1 MRLFSHIFG
10 NQQAEVD
17 APPRPTLRYLRLLFV
32 LFVFSFVFDYRNP
45 ELDFGATTTGGSLF
59 QYAFI
64 GVAVLCG
71 GLLSFLG
78 LRHLFIRPGCYLVFG
93 WWAFALGSLT
103 VSLLWGNE
111 LGRVVRLFVPLLLVG
126 LAINATL
133 VVAAAGM
140 RPGEAVRWLL
150 LAGLINVAWR
160 FVFGW
165 FLSGVPH
172 DEMRMEILSPSIGFL
187 FAWSACAFVLRP
199 RFTAWSL
206 LIFGLPFAVAAISV
220 TRSLAFPIIASF
232 GTAAFCLVCGLVWR
246 MYDLRFPVK
255 KLGGLAAVGLLLV
268 VSLAAA
274 VAVQPDLADRWYQ
287 RMFDNRGENGAT
299 TEDLSSLM
307 RKAEAQSMWDI
318 VSKTPQGL
326 IFGRGL
332 GTSYYWDESYY
343 PEIFLVYPDD
353 RHQFPLDIYTAG
365 HSVWTYTLF
374 STGIIG
380 ILVTL
385 SAFFVSMGMSL
396 HSGLLLSRTVM
407 GLRSW
412 DSFLVFLPFVA
423 MWATLSES
431 IFRNPFDERFTGI
444 IFGFMIA
451 MPQFFYNRNFYLR
464 FREKIGQESPQL
476 ILDDADLGDIEEF
489 VDGHHCVSGVGRA
502 RANERSSAF

>member
-1 MRLFSHIFG
+1 MKWLSHMFG

-17 APPRPTLRYLRLLFV
+17 APAQPALRYFRVFFV
-32 LFVFSFVFDYRNP
+32 LFLFSFVFDYRNP
-45 ELDFGATTTGGSLF
+45 ELDFGATTTGGSIF
-59 QYAFI
+59 QYLFI
-64 GVAVLCG
+64 GIAVFSG
-71 GLLSFLG
+71 GLLSVLG
-78 LRHLFIRPGCYLVFG
+78 LRHLFNRPGCYLVIG
-93 WWAFALGSLT
+93 WWAFAIGSLA
-103 VSLLWGNE
+103 VSFLWGNE
-111 LGRVVRLFVPLLLVG
+111 AGRVVRLFVPALLVG
-126 LAINATL
+126 LSINVTL
-133 VVAAAGM
+133 VLAAVGM

-160 FVFGW
+160 FIFGW
-165 FLSGVPH
+165 FFSGVPH
-172 DEMRMEILSPSIGFL
+172 DEMRMEILSPAIGFL

-206 LIFGLPFAVAAISV
+206 LIFGLPFSVAAISV

-232 GTAAFCLVCGLVWR
+232 GTAAFCLGCGLLWR
-246 MYDLRFPVK
+246 MYDLRFPLK
-255 KLGGLAAVGLLLV
+255 KIGGLAAVGALLV

-299 TEDLSSLM
+299 SEDLSSLM
-307 RKAEAQSMWDI
+307 RKAEAKSMWDI

-332 GTSYYWDESYY
+332 GSSYYWDESYY

-365 HSVWTYTLF
+365 HSTWTYTLF

-396 HSGLLLSRTVM
+396 HSGFLLSRTVM
-407 GLRSW
+407 GLRAW
-412 DSFLVFLPFVA
+412 DSFLVFFPFVA
-423 MWATLSES
+423 MWGTLSES

-444 IFGFMIA
+444 IFGVMIA
-451 MPQFFYNRNFYLR
+451 LPQFFYNRNCYLR
-464 FREKIGQESPQL
+464 YREKIGQEAPQL
-476 ILDDADLGDIEEF
+476 ILDDALLGDLGEYDSR
-489 VDGHHCVSGVGRA
+489 HHSVGA
-502 RANERSSAF
+502 LGQERGQGRVSAF